1 MFAESTYID
10 GFIKYWSGMFGN
22 TESVVLVAVGVGL
35 VCILLIV
42 FTGKWRK

>member
-1 MFAESTYID
+1 MFASDYAD
-10 GFIKYWSGMFGN
+10 GFVKYWTGLLAN
-22 TESVVLVAVGVGL
+22 TESVVLIALGVGL

>member
-1 MFAESTYID
+1 MFASGYAD
-10 GFIKYWSGMFGN
+10 GFVKYWTGLIAN
-22 TESVVLVAVGVGL
+22 TESVVLIALAVGL